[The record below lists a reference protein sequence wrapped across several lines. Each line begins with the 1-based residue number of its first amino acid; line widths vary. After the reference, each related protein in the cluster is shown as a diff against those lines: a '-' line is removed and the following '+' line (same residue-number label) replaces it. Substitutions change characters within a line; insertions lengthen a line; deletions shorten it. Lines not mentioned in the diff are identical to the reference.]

1 MPTDTAVEVRASD
14 LAVSYKGTFRRVHVL
29 RGLTLE
35 ARPGEITALV
45 GPNGAGKTTFFA
57 VLLGLLRPDRGRCI
71 VGGMRPDEYRRRYG
85 MGYLPQVSAFP
96 RGWTARDVL
105 ARAVDLS
112 APPDRAAALDT
123 AVERADID
131 SATLSRPATRC
142 SGGVKRRLGLAWALA
157 GDPSLILLDEPFT
170 GLDPRARA
178 GLRREMISARQR
190 DATVLFASHELAE
203 VEQLADRVFIM
214 ENGLT
219 RPFAGAANA
228 TALNTELLGGAPP

>member
-1 MPTDTAVEVRASD
+1 MSTELAAEVQASD
-14 LAVSYKGTFRRVHVL
+14 LVVSYRSVFRRVRVL
-29 RGLTLE
+29 GGLNLA

-57 VLLGLLRPDRGRCI
+57 VLLGLLRPDRGRCL
-71 VGGMRPDEYRRRYG
+71 VGGMRPQEYRRRYG
-85 MGYLPQVSAFP
+85 MGYLPQVSVFS

-112 APPDRAAALDT
+112 ASGERAAAFDT
-123 AVERADID
+123 AVKRADID
-131 SATLSRPATRC
+131 SATLSRLARRC

-157 GDPSLILLDEPFT
+157 GDPPLALLDEPFT

-178 GLRREMISARQR
+178 GLRSEMLAARDR
-190 DATVLFASHELAE
+190 GATVLFASHELAE
-203 VEQLADRVFIM
+203 VEQLADQVYIL
-214 ENGLT
+214 EDGLT

-228 TALNTELLGGAPP
+228 AALNRELLGGVS

>member
-1 MPTDTAVEVRASD
+1 MPTELAAEVRVSE
-14 LAVSYKGTFRRVHVL
+14 LAVSYRSTFRRVRVL
-29 RGLTLE
+29 RGLKLV

-57 VLLGLLRPDRGRCI
+57 VLLGLLRPDRGRCE
-71 VGGMRPDEYRRRYG
+71 VGGLRPEECRRRYG
-85 MGYLPQVSAFP
+85 IGYLPQVSAFP

-112 APPDRAAALDT
+112 APADRAATFKT
-123 AVERADID
+123 AVERAGID
-131 SATLSRPATRC
+131 SAVLSRLARKC

-157 GDPSLILLDEPFT
+157 GNPSVALLDEPFT
-170 GLDPRARA
+170 GLDPRARS
-178 GLRREMISARQR
+178 GLRREMLAARAR

-203 VEQLADRVFIM
+203 VEQLADRVFIL

-219 RPFAGAANA
+219 RPVAGAANA
-228 TALNTELLGGAPP
+228 AALNKLLGGDS